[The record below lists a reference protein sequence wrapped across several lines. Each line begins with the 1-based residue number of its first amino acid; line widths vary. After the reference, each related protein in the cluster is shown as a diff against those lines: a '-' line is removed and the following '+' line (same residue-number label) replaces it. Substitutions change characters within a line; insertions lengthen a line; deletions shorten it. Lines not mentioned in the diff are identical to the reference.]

1 MNGLK
6 ERKMKKYNIIYAD
19 PAWQYNDKRTGKG
32 KNNPNGAGGAK
43 KHYSTMNIDDIC
55 NLPVN
60 KMADDNCMLFLWATS
75 PLLPDAFKVLESWG
89 FNYKTCGFVWVKMT
103 NDMMRVRL
111 DGIGNYTTQN
121 AEFCLIGLKGKYWR
135 NSTKIKQIVL
145 SPKTKHS
152 EKPKDVRSRIVEL
165 CGDLPRIEL
174 FSRDNSDGWDAWG
187 NEVENSIDLSEY
199 YT

>member
-1 MNGLK
+1 
-6 ERKMKKYNIIYAD
+6 MKKYNIIYAD
-19 PAWQYNDKRTGKG
+19 PAWSYNDKRTGKG
-32 KNNPNGAGGAK
+32 KNNPNGAGGAE
-43 KHYSTMNIDDIC
+43 KHYKTMSVSDIC
-55 NLPVN
+55 DLPID

-103 NDMMRVRL
+103 NDMTRVRL

-145 SPKTKHS
+145 GPKTKHS
-152 EKPKDVRSRIVEL
+152 QKPKEVRDRILTL
-165 CGDLPRIEL
+165 CGDLPRVEL

-187 NEVENSIDLSEY
+187 NEVENSIDLSKY